1 MLQRIQTL
9 YLLAA
14 FALCLGCLCM
24 PIAHFLV
31 GDNQSCTMNSFF
43 DSYAQV
49 DMYNLWL
56 VSEGKHVFYFCPVL
70 MGILFIAAALV
81 FLDIWLYKRRALQ
94 MRVATFCMI
103 LLIFWYIAYG
113 IICFYLLNPTLSLFR
128 PHWAAALPAAALI
141 LLYLAFR
148 GILKDEMLVRS
159 LDRLR

>member
-1 MLQRIQTL
+1 MIQRIQTI
-9 YLLAA
+9 YLLLA

-24 PIAHFLV
+24 PIANFWSGETGMLAELW
-31 GDNQSCTMNSFF
+31 GAYES
-43 DSYAQV
+43 V

-70 MGILFIAAALV
+70 MGLLVITTGMVFI
-81 FLDIWLYKRRALQ
+81 DIWLFKHRALQ

-103 LLIFWYIAYG
+103 LLVFWYIVYG
-113 IICFYLLNPTLSLFR
+113 IICFYLLNPTVNLYSSR
-128 PHWAAALPAAALI
+128 IAAALPFAALI